1 MINRKEKYEKEIYF
15 KKSEYRKNFEESFE
29 NVVIELTKISEK
41 LFELLPDKSINSEER
56 IERLA
61 RLVPESVMESE
72 FSRTART
79 KLNIIRRKLEYLV
92 PDTNLNYYQKIDYLV
107 AIANRLVPD
116 KEKFIEKL
124 EEIDDFRRTDNGR
137 VSIGGDM

>member
-1 MINRKEKYEKEIYF
+1 M
-15 KKSEYRKNFEESFE
+15 
-29 NVVIELTKISEK
+29 VIELTKISEK